1 MEQEA
6 ASTIPQPSQQPPLG
20 DFPTTFPSFQDF
32 NSLWKEGTQ
41 ILGLFCGETSTGVTA
56 DASDT
61 GTPEGWL
68 DCQAK
73 TPF

>member
-1 MEQEA
+1 ME
-6 ASTIPQPSQQPPLG
+6 
-20 DFPTTFPSFQDF
+20 
-32 NSLWKEGTQ
+32 
-41 ILGLFCGETSTGVTA
+41 VTA

-73 TPF
+73 TSFQPFKNLPSVLWTQEEVNLFELRVNEALQERLSTVDP